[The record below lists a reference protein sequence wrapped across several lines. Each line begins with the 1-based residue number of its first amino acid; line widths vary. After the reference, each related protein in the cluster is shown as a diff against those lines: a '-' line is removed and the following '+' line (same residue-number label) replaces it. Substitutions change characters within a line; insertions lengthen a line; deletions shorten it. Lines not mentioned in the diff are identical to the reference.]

1 MCYEEFLFLV
11 SFQHPFP
18 VISSDV
24 LEYYAKTFTP
34 LIKTGVWIQRI
45 VSSFIKTFYQASW

>member
-18 VISSDV
+18 VISSNV

-34 LIKTGVWIQRI
+34 FIKTGVWIQKI
-45 VSSFIKTFYQASW
+45 VFSFIKTFYQASW